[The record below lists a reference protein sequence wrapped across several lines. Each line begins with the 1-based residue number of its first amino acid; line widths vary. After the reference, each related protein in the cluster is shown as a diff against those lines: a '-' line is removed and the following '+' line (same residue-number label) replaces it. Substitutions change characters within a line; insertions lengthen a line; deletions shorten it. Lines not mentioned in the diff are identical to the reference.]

1 MSIRKKVSF
10 LISISIFIVLLILLL
25 TNNIS
30 FFDNFIYS
38 IIIYFKNNLLTKINK
53 IFTFFCSVKFIIGI
67 TLLLLLLIRDNKNRL
82 YILCNLGGV
91 VIINQLLKN
100 VIRRPRP
107 NDINLIREN
116 GFSFPSGHSMVSMAF
131 YGFLIY
137 LICKSKLNKETK
149 VLLSLLLSIL
159 ILFIGISRI
168 YLGVHYASDV
178 VAGFSLSI
186 AYLIISTYIY
196 ENKTGD

>member
-38 IIIYFKNNLLTKINK
+38 IIIYFKNNLHTKIYK
-53 IFTFFCSVKFIIGI
+53 VFTFSCSVKFIIGFTI
-67 TLLLLLLIRDNKNRL
+67 LLVILIRNNKIKL
-82 YILCNLGGV
+82 FILCNLCGV
-91 VIINQLLKN
+91 VLLNQVLKRI
-100 VIRRPRP
+100 IRRPRP
-107 NDINLIREN
+107 SGISLIKEN

-131 YGFLIY
+131 YGLFIY
-137 LICKSKLNKETK
+137 LIYKSKLNRETK
-149 VLLSLLLSIL
+149 LLLSLILSLL

-186 AYLIISTYIY
+186 AYLIISIYIY
-196 ENKTGD
+196 EKKTGD